1 MSKISFL
8 GLGAM
13 GSRMASNLLKAGHSV
28 TVWNRTPDTATALVS
43 AGATLAATPRE
54 AATSADFVIAM
65 LRDNEAS
72 REVWL
77 SIDSGALAGMKTGAV
92 AIESST
98 LTPSWTREL
107 GGLAAERGVKF
118 LEAPVVGSRP
128 QAEAAKLIYYI
139 GGDESTLKLA
149 EPVLKALGESIHFV
163 GPVGSGALVKL
174 ATNALLGV
182 QVTALSELIGLLRSA
197 GADVAAAIKAIS
209 STAAWSP
216 AASNL
221 SASMLTGNFAP
232 QFPIELIEKDF
243 GYAVDTASSP
253 AAVPT
258 IAAARGVFQRAIE
271 SGLGEKNMTSV
282 VLQFIEWPS

>member
-1 MSKISFL
+1 
-8 GLGAM
+8 
-13 GSRMASNLLKAGHSV
+13 MASNLLKAGHSV